1 MSRSSKWE
9 THVKP
14 NLDKIAEWARY
25 ETETQI
31 YNRLGVGAS
40 AWVRYKRDY
49 PELQK
54 ALLSKQ
60 DLISDVRNA
69 LLKRALG
76 FYYEESK
83 TTIRKDETTGN
94 DITTVET
101 TRKYAPPDVGACN
114 SILQNM
120 SEGWYRDKAAF
131 ELKKQEL
138 ELKKKQIEQNE
149 F

>member
-1 MSRSSKWE
+1 MARSSKWE
-9 THVKP
+9 VNVKP
-14 NLDKIAEWARY
+14 NLDKIAQWARY
-25 ETETQI
+25 ETEGQI
-31 YNRLGVGAS
+31 CKRLGIGSTV
-40 AWVRYKRDY
+40 WTKYKRQY
-49 PELQK
+49 PELQQ

-76 FYYEESK
+76 FYYEETK
-83 TTIRKDETTGN
+83 TTIRKDEATGH
-94 DITTVET
+94 DITCTEIT
-101 TRKYAPPDVGACN
+101 KKYAPPDVGACN

-120 SEGWYRDKAAF
+120 SEGWYRDKAGY